1 MFNKILIANRG
12 EIALRVIRA
21 CKELGIGSVVVFS
34 KEDEE
39 SLPVHFADEAICIG
53 PREPSES
60 YLNIS
65 RIISATEI
73 AGAEAIHPGYGFLA
87 ENEHFAEVCRSSG
100 IEFIG
105 PSQEVIKKLGNKVE
119 AREIFSKAGI
129 PVIPGSG
136 VVKDK
141 KEAVKIAGEL
151 GYPVILKAAFGG
163 GGRGMRII
171 RKKRELNSLFNVAQ
185 QEARISFGK
194 PDIYIEKYF
203 TRARHIEFQIL
214 ADKLGKVLHFGE
226 RDCSIQRRYQ
236 KILEEAPSVFLNKA
250 LREEM
255 GEVAV
260 RAAREINYVGA
271 GTIEFLVDEE
281 RNFYFMEVNTRIQ
294 VEHPVTEMITGKD
307 LVKDQ
312 ILIAGGERLT
322 YDQEDIK
329 LKGNSIECRINAE
342 DPERNFTPS
351 PGKITTFH
359 LPGGP
364 GVRIDTH
371 IFSEYTI
378 SPYYDSLLAKLITW
392 GRNREEAIIRMKRS
406 LEEFVIEGVKTNISL
421 HQRIIGNERFKRGD
435 FYTNFIEE
443 ELMK

>member
-1 MFNKILIANRG
+1 MFSKILIANRG
-12 EIALRVIRA
+12 EIALRIIRA
-21 CKELGIGSVVVFS
+21 CKELGIRSVVVFS

-100 IEFIG
+100 IELIG
-105 PSQEVIKKLGNKVE
+105 PSHEVIKKLGNKVQ
-119 AREIFSKAGI
+119 ARETFSKAGV
-129 PVIPGSG
+129 PVIPGSR

-151 GYPVILKAAFGG
+151 GYPVILKAVFGG

-214 ADKLGKVLHFGE
+214 ADKFGKVLHFGE

-255 GEVAV
+255 GKVAV
-260 RAAREINYVGA
+260 RAAKQINYVGA
-271 GTIEFLVDEE
+271 GTIEFLVDEDK
-281 RNFYFMEVNTRIQ
+281 NFYFMEVNTRIQ
-294 VEHPVTEMITGKD
+294 VEHPVTEMITGRD

-312 ILIAGGERLT
+312 ILIAEGERLT
-322 YDQEDIK
+322 YDQEDVK
-329 LKGNSIECRINAE
+329 LKGNSMECRINAE

-392 GRNREEAIIRMKRS
+392 GRDREEAIIRMKRS

-421 HQRIIGNERFKRGD
+421 HQHIIENEHFKRGK

-443 ELMK
+443 ELIK